1 MRALQIR
8 ENSEMTEETVLKEV
22 ICKCLLCDEKYDISN
37 DSQARYHFMKFCL
50 MKKMGIKR
58 LEKVRKDVKR

>member
-1 MRALQIR
+1 
-8 ENSEMTEETVLKEV
+8 MTEETVLKEV